1 VTAILPLANTRGVM
15 LESVPIHD
23 AIEEGVTA
31 ILPLANTRGV
41 MLEPATIVAVPNVR
55 ADRVRLRQ
63 ILYNLISNAVKFT
76 DRGGSVRIRAR
87 RDDDRVSIA
96 VIDTGI
102 GIATRDLSRL
112 YRSFEQ
118 LTLPSGDRPG
128 GTGLGLA
135 LTKRLVEMHGGTID
149 VESELGVGTTF
160 TVRIPVA

>member
-1 VTAILPLANTRGVM
+1 MATIAPLAK
-15 LESVPIHD
+15 
-23 AIEEGVTA
+23 A
-31 ILPLANTRGV
+31 RGV
-41 MLEPATIVAVPNVR
+41 MLEPATLVAVPEVR

-76 DRGGSVRIRAR
+76 DRGGKVRIRAR
-87 RDDDRVSIA
+87 RYDEWVAIA
-96 VIDTGI
+96 VIDTGV
-102 GIATRDLSRL
+102 GIAPADLSRL

-118 LTLPSGDRPG
+118 LALPSGDRPG

>member
-1 VTAILPLANTRGVM
+1 VHDAVEEGMVAIMPLAN
-15 LESVPIHD
+15 
-23 AIEEGVTA
+23 A
-31 ILPLANTRGV
+31 RGV

-63 ILYNLISNAVKFT
+63 VLYNLISNAVKFT
-76 DRGGSVRIRAR
+76 DRGGMVRLRAL
-87 RDDDRVSIA
+87 RDGDRVAIA
-96 VIDTGI
+96 VIDTGV
-102 GIATRDLSRL
+102 GIAPEDLSRL

-149 VESELGVGTTF
+149 VESEVGVGTTF
-160 TVRIPVA
+160 TVRIPVG